1 MRDVL
6 FVTVD
11 SLRADHVGWHGY
23 GRETT
28 PNLDTLAETGQ
39 VLRRAFANGCGTNRS
54 FPSIMSSTHPM
65 MYGGYQVVS

>member
-11 SLRADHVGWHGY
+11 SLRADHVEWHGY

-28 PNLDTLAETGQ
+28 PNLDSFAETGH
-39 VLRRAFANGCGTNRS
+39 VLRRAFANGCDANRS
-54 FPSIMSSTHPM
+54 FPSIMSQRTR
-65 MYGGYQVVS
+65 